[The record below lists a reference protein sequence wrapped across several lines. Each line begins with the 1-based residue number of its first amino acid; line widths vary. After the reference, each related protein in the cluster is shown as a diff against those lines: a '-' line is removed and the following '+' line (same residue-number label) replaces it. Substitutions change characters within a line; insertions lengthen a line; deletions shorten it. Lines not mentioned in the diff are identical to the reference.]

1 MGVIIK
7 PNTIHFGLPITYG
20 NSLKYKIYFIIKQVN
35 IYLNIHQKTRLVSY
49 CPNINLETI
58 FMNTEKSKA
67 NKVYKFVVNL
77 PQRLDL
83 RTSNEMLVV
92 KPYLFITRE
101 KI

>member
-1 MGVIIK
+1 
-7 PNTIHFGLPITYG
+7 
-20 NSLKYKIYFIIKQVN
+20 
-35 IYLNIHQKTRLVSY
+35 
-49 CPNINLETI
+49 
-58 FMNTEKSKA
+58 MNTEKSKA
-67 NKVYKFVVNL
+67 NKVYKFAVNL

>member
-1 MGVIIK
+1 
-7 PNTIHFGLPITYG
+7 
-20 NSLKYKIYFIIKQVN
+20 
-35 IYLNIHQKTRLVSY
+35 
-49 CPNINLETI
+49 
-58 FMNTEKSKA
+58 MNTEKSKA

-77 PQRLDL
+77 PHNHL